1 MRKLS
6 AIAIATISGVALYF
20 TLVWGY
26 DGLRMLTSPSYGLED
41 VWRSQFVFG
50 IGSLFGLGPIGLIKL
65 AAFFGAVKLAI
76 AGVCALHILDR
87 LRTFI
92 GGKADTEI
100 LEGAL
105 ILVVVINIVAVGPAV
120 WSQNAELVRETAFQ
134 LILAAIATAL
144 CLGERGY
151 KRQKAAVATE
161 LAATPRGAP
170 WYSPFR

>member
-1 MRKLS
+1 M
-6 AIAIATISGVALYF
+6 
-20 TLVWGY
+20 
-26 DGLRMLTSPSYGLED
+26 
-41 VWRSQFVFG
+41 
-50 IGSLFGLGPIGLIKL
+50 
-65 AAFFGAVKLAI
+65 
-76 AGVCALHILDR
+76 HILDR

-120 WSQNAELVRETAFQ
+120 WSQNAELVRETALQ

-151 KRQKAAVATE
+151 KRQKPAVVTE